1 MKATY
6 DQQIEDFSRSI
17 LVEKKNLQSELA
29 RTKLEYEL
37 QLELMNEKVTK
48 LQVEHKGGISSDEL
62 KSVMQDIYSNICE
75 YFNPDGDD
83 SDVVQFSVNDV
94 LKRLRIVLKR
104 ISNNS

>member
-1 MKATY
+1 
-6 DQQIEDFSRSI
+6 
-17 LVEKKNLQSELA
+17 
-29 RTKLEYEL
+29 
-37 QLELMNEKVTK
+37 
-48 LQVEHKGGISSDEL
+48 
-62 KSVMQDIYSNICE
+62 MQDIYSNICE